1 MTQKNKKKIIPAITL
16 VVVVIVFLFLT
27 LFKKDNNAYLV
38 SGTVEAREVDI
49 SPKLAGRIEAIYADE
64 GDHIKKGSLLLQM
77 DDQQLKIQVERAISA
92 QKAANETLRD
102 LEAGARKEEV
112 ASAVASLEAAEATY
126 KKSFDDL
133 KRAEELF
140 KEGAASK
147 DFLEKASLQLDT
159 TKTNRDMAKEKLD
172 LLKAGT
178 RVNVIENAK
187 YAVQQA
193 QHSVD
198 ELMFIKTD
206 SRTFSPIDGII
217 TLRSA
222 EPGEVIASGTPVLT
236 VINPADCYVRIYI
249 SEKVLGQVSI
259 GQEIEVFTD
268 SFPDKAFKGKLTYI
282 SSEAEFTPRN
292 IQTQDERVKLVYAAK
307 VTIKNDDLMFKP
319 GMPVDVKIRLKSD
332 PGK

>member
-1 MTQKNKKKIIPAITL
+1 MAQKNVKKIIPAVSL
-16 VVVVIVFLFLT
+16 VAVVILFLFLT

-92 QKAANETLRD
+92 QKAANEILRD
-102 LEAGARKEEV
+102 LKAGARKEEV

-147 DFLEKASLQLDT
+147 DFLEKAFLQLDT
-159 TKTNRDMAKEKLD
+159 TKTNRDMTKEKLD

-178 RVNVIENAK
+178 RINVVESAK

-236 VINPADCYVRIYI
+236 VINPVDCYVRIYI

-268 SFPDKAFKGKLTYI
+268 SFPDKTFKGKLTYI

>member
-1 MTQKNKKKIIPAITL
+1 MAQKNVKKIIPAVSL
-16 VVVVIVFLFLT
+16 VAVVILFLFLT

-92 QKAANETLRD
+92 QKAANEILRD
-102 LEAGARKEEV
+102 LKAGARKEEV

-147 DFLEKASLQLDT
+147 DFLEKAFLQLDT
-159 TKTNRDMAKEKLD
+159 TKTNRDMTKEKLD

-178 RVNVIENAK
+178 RINVVESAK

-236 VINPADCYVRIYI
+236 VINPVDCYVRIYI